1 MEQSRNFIY
10 SGSNDFLVIEW
21 DVLTNEISRRFTG
34 HSNDVR
40 CLCVARGCLFSGSD
54 DLSIQVSSLTEQR
67 QLGRTPNEPGR
78 TQNAAFSVAFDSVR
92 LITVCLMA

>member
-54 DLSIQVSSLTEQR
+54 DLSIQVSCLISPHRAETAWQDTECCF
-67 QLGRTPNEPGR
+67 LCS
-78 TQNAAFSVAFDSVR
+78 F
-92 LITVCLMA
+92 